1 MNKQKMYANPLMRE
15 LRLVKN
21 RLSSNLVLRLLNIEV
36 FSSFIIK
43 LLLFFKKT
51 SNLNK
56 KEIAF
61 KNQLT

>member
-1 MNKQKMYANPLMRE
+1 MQE
-15 LRLVKN
+15 LQLVKN
-21 RLSSNLVLRLLNIEV
+21 QLSSNLMLRLPNMKI
-36 FSSFIIK
+36 FSNFIIK

-51 SNLNK
+51 SNLKK

>member
-1 MNKQKMYANPLMRE
+1 MQK
-15 LRLVKN
+15 LRLVKKW
-21 RLSSNLVLRLLNIEV
+21 LFSNLVLRLSNMEV
-36 FSSFIIK
+36 FSSSIIK

-61 KNQLT
+61 KNQLI